1 MIEKMKFLSI
11 TGPKSDIDRVVNEYL
26 SKYEIHLENAMT
38 QLSKVQHLS
47 PYIQINPYKELLAKV
62 NEFAGLLKNPG
73 EILLQDISLENIQ
86 PLVQS
91 LDEKLSKI
99 NKRCEELSEQRLSL
113 QEDLK
118 KIKPF
123 LTLPEDVDKLIH
135 YRFVQARFGR
145 IPLEYYEKFK
155 EYVYDN
161 LDTMFYPCH
170 QDDYVWGIY
179 FVLWTKMEQVDAV
192 FSSMHFERMYLKKDY
207 YHGTPQQIYAELEA
221 RLENVNRE
229 YAQCENKMQKLLE
242 GDGALILSA
251 QAALNALSR
260 NFDVRKV
267 AACVKEHQETFYILC
282 GWMSEKDASAF
293 MKEIENDTKLFCI
306 IEDDNNKIS
315 GTPPTKLKNPKIFK
329 PFEMY
334 VKMYGLPDYHEI
346 DPTIFVALT

>member
-73 EILLQDISLENIQ
+73 EIPLQDISLENIQ

-161 LDTMFYPCH
+161 LDTMLYSLPC
-170 QDDYVWGIY
+170 I
-179 FVLWTKMEQVDAV
+179 L
-192 FSSMHFERMYLKKDY
+192 
-207 YHGTPQQIYAELEA
+207 
-221 RLENVNRE
+221 RE
-229 YAQCENKMQKLLE
+229 
-242 GDGALILSA
+242 
-251 QAALNALSR
+251 
-260 NFDVRKV
+260 
-267 AACVKEHQETFYILC
+267 
-282 GWMSEKDASAF
+282 
-293 MKEIENDTKLFCI
+293 CI
-306 IEDDNNKIS
+306 
-315 GTPPTKLKNPKIFK
+315 
-329 PFEMY
+329 
-334 VKMYGLPDYHEI
+334 
-346 DPTIFVALT
+346 